1 MTCGTEWKKM
11 ALLFHQQTLPVVVI
25 HVPVPALHR
34 LVAAHLLHRELA
46 VRTVVVVVITVMMT
60 TRIGAVM
67 MIKVGAVM
75 MAEAMEIGAVMT
87 VEETTEMIVVMMMV
101 VAVLMVAVLIV
112 SPLLMWTQSVKSARS
127 MATPRMHVGGATR
140 MTRKTGM
147 MVRRE
152 QILRHMVLIQIGILI
167 QVPLTT
173 SLVN

>member
-46 VRTVVVVVITVMMT
+46 VRTVVVVGITVMMT

-67 MIKVGAVM
+67 MIKAGAVM

-87 VEETTEMIVVMMMV
+87 VEETAEMIVVAMMV
-101 VAVLMVAVLIV
+101 VAVLIV
-112 SPLLMWTQSVKSARS
+112 FPLLMWTQSVKSARS

-152 QILRHMVLIQIGILI
+152 QISHRMVLIQIGILI

-173 SLVN
+173 LLVN